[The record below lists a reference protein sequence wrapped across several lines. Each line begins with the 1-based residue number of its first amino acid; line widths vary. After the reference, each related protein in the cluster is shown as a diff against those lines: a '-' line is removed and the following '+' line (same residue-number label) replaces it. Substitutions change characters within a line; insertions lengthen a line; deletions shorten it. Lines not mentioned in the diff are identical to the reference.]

1 MRTDNALRQRRPD
14 DALLIIDVQNDF
26 CPGGSLAI
34 AEGDA
39 IVPVVNRLAQS
50 FDHTILTQ
58 DWHPADHSSFA
69 SQHPEAEIFGTVKM
83 PYGDQT
89 VWPDHCVQDT
99 PGAAFHRA
107 LEVPSAEMII
117 RKGFRRTIDSYSA
130 FFENDK
136 TTPTGLAGYLRERG
150 FKRLFCVGLAL
161 DICVRFSAEDAVRQG
176 FEAIVL
182 EDACRAVDLHGTKE
196 AAYQGF
202 QDTGVAVAQSDLLV
216 A

>member
-1 MRTDNALRQRRPD
+1 MPNPNDLSQRRPD
-14 DALLIIDVQNDF
+14 EALLVIDVQYDF

-34 AEGDA
+34 AEGDR
-39 IVPVVNRLAQS
+39 IVPAVNRLARS
-50 FDHTILTQ
+50 FEHVILTQ
-58 DWHPADHSSFA
+58 DWHPADHASFA
-69 SQHPEAEIFGTVKM
+69 SQHPGTEPFGTIAM

-89 VWPDHCVQDT
+89 VWPDHCVQGTRGAEFLDT
-99 PGAAFHRA
+99 LSLPH
-107 LEVPSAEMII
+107 AELIL

-130 FFENDK
+130 FFENDR

-150 FKRLFCVGLAL
+150 LRRLFCVGLAF

-176 FEAIVL
+176 FEAIVI
-182 EDACRAVDLHGTKE
+182 EDACRAVDLHGTRQ

-202 QDTGVAVAQSDLLV
+202 QASGVTLAQSAQV

>member
-1 MRTDNALRQRRPD
+1 MTTADQYRQRRPD
-14 DALLIIDVQNDF
+14 DALLIIDVQYDF

-34 AEGDA
+34 NEGDA
-39 IVPVVNRLAQS
+39 IVPVINRLGQS
-50 FDHTILTQ
+50 FEHVILTQ
-58 DWHPADHSSFA
+58 DWHPADHTSFA
-69 SQHPEAEIFGTVKM
+69 SQHPEAEVFGTIKM

-89 VWPDHCVQDT
+89 VWPDHCVQGT
-99 PGAAFHRA
+99 HGA
-107 LEVPSAEMII
+107 EVHSDLTVPHAEMIL
-117 RKGFRRTIDSYSA
+117 RKGFRRAIDSYSA

-136 TTPTGLAGYLRERG
+136 TTATGLTGYLRERG
-150 FKRLFCVGLAL
+150 LKRLFCVGLAF
-161 DICVRFSAEDAVRQG
+161 DVCVRFSAEDAVRQG

-202 QDTGVAVAQSDLLV
+202 QDTGVTLAGSASLG